1 SCEEFE
7 GLVGDYLAKELDKRD
22 AARLGAHA
30 LRCRDCRRLL
40 EDVKDR
46 LDGSES
52 FEQYAAAVDLD
63 ISLQKIPGEHGSLDC
78 SRFEELITEFL
89 DGFVPAVTYHRFA
102 EHSSGCDACSD
113 LLTGVVYAVAAC
125 HSVHTYEEIE
135 IPQRLGDR
143 LLAIAPEAGLHRFSR
158 RAGTPGDAGAIP
170 RRILAAFGNL
180 LAPARSRL
188 AAASVISVATLVFLV
203 TGFSTD
209 LTPGAIYR
217 NAHLKVASV
226 YNKGVGIY
234 AQKDDVEARLERVG
248 SDIGFVW
255 ETLGGRSQARNVR
268 DDRNTNS
275 EPDKNLKVRP
285 DHK

>member
-1 SCEEFE
+1 MVETFCEEFE
-7 GLVGDYLAKELDKRD
+7 GLVGDYLARELDKRD

-30 LRCRDCRRLL
+30 LRCRNCRRLL

-46 LDGSES
+46 LDGSEAL
-52 FEQYAAAVDLD
+52 EQCAAAGDLD
-63 ISLQKIPGEHGSLDC
+63 ISLQKIPGEHVSLDC
-78 SRFEELITEFL
+78 SRFEDLITEFL

-135 IPQRLGDR
+135 MPQGLGDR
-143 LLAIAPEAGLHRFSR
+143 LLAIAP
-158 RAGTPGDAGAIP
+158 GAIP
-170 RRILAAFGNL
+170 RRISAAIGNL
-180 LAPARSRL
+180 LAPAWSRL

-217 NAHLKVASV
+217 SAHIKVASV

-255 ETLGGRSQARNVR
+255 ETLGGRSQADRRSVR
-268 DDRNTNS
+268 DDRNSNS